1 MIAGMA
7 LRCAV
12 GLAAACLV
20 MAGTQA
26 RAEIVENPDYT
37 GAKTTIRYSLWG
49 GANEVADARS
59 FCKAFVQAHPEVR
72 LDVSV
77 YPWGQ
82 YWAKVQ
88 TQMASGL
95 APDVM
100 EFYSGYFGVWAA
112 RGALMPLDGL
122 AKASGFSFA
131 DFYPQALANC
141 RWNGRLFAL
150 PTDIAS
156 WCLVYSTDLLEQS
169 GIGKSEWPRADRPMT
184 WDQFLSLSRRL
195 TLRNPDGT
203 FAQYGM
209 TAGGTWDLTMAT
221 MYGGDF
227 TDRPVNPT
235 RSIVRG
241 NEPLAKALIAIF
253 QTQYGEGTTL
263 GQKPLADGAFT
274 NNTDTILI
282 TPKFAMGTTG
292 PWALKQ
298 LKDAGVHFGI
308 SPMPRGPKSRTMI
321 SVNSLA
327 IYAHTQH
334 AKEAWKFLQFMTSRD
349 IQRRQTAS
357 LKGIPS
363 NRTAA
368 GALVH
373 NAYGIPDCE
382 AYLKDMEIASPY
394 LTAAS
399 TDVMTARDNW
409 INTVEDSLD
418 AEYESRLAALPRRNG
433 AISPSDYRA
442 FVAGMN
448 AFVDK
453 TVRSRLPQL
462 DSDIQSAI
470 NESKPHEPGTF
481 VRFVLPLLAVLAI
494 FAGSVF
500 YVRGVGRERRAEL
513 SFEDRKHKPI
523 GYLFIAPWLVGLACF
538 IVGPILAALAL
549 SFTDWNMISPP
560 HWIGFQT
567 YSGLMADSKF
577 LIGVK
582 NTFLY
587 AIVVIPISL
596 CGGLFTAGLLTM
608 RVRGTDLFK
617 AIIYFPAL
625 FTGAETAVLW
635 VNMLNKDHGALNY
648 ILSWFHIRPVD
659 WTDAAHAF
667 MSVVLMNVF
676 WIGGAMII
684 YYAGMKQIPAAL
696 YEAADLDG
704 AGLTRKF
711 LKITIPML
719 SPVILF
725 MVVMTTIGSFQVF
738 TPALFF
744 ATDSTQIGQPDDAL
758 RFYAVNIYDQA
769 FNNMRMGV
777 ACSYAIVLFLII
789 FAITYVQLRLARRYV
804 YTEAGE

>member
-1 MIAGMA
+1 MI
-7 LRCAV
+7 LRMTVRSAIRLIAV
-12 GLAAACLV
+12 GLS
-20 MAGTQA
+20 MAGTLA
-26 RAEIVENPDYT
+26 RAEIVENPDYR
-37 GAKTTIRYSLWG
+37 GAKTTIRYSMWG
-49 GANEVADARS
+49 GADEVTDART
-59 FCKAFVQAHPEVR
+59 FCNAFVKVHPEVR

-82 YWAKVQ
+82 YWAKLQ

-100 EFYSGYFGVWAA
+100 EFYSGSFGVWAA

-122 AKASGFSFA
+122 AKADGFSFT

-141 RWNGRLFAL
+141 RWNGSLFAL
-150 PTDIAS
+150 PTDVAS

-169 GIGKSEWPRADRPMT
+169 GISKSDWPQEDRAMT
-184 WDQFLSLSRRL
+184 WEQFRSLSRRL

-209 TAGGTWDLTMAT
+209 AATQNWDLTMVR

-241 NEPLAKALIAIF
+241 NEPLAKALIAMY
-253 QTQYGEGTTL
+253 QAQYGERTTL
-263 GQKPLADGAFT
+263 GQKPIADGAFT

-298 LKDAGVHFGI
+298 LREGGVHFGI
-308 SPMPRGPKSRTMI
+308 APMPRGPDSHTMI
-321 SVNSLA
+321 SVNSLG
-327 IYAHTQH
+327 IYARSQH
-334 AKEAWKFLQFMTSRD
+334 PSAAWKFLQFMTSVD
-349 IQRRQTAS
+349 IERQRAAT

-363 NRTAA
+363 VRTATD
-368 GALVH
+368 ALIH
-373 NAYGIPDCE
+373 NEYGFPNCV

-399 TDVMTARDNW
+399 PDVITARDTW
-409 INTVEDSLD
+409 ISTVEDTLD
-418 AEYESRLAALPRRNG
+418 AEYESRLAALPRQGG
-433 AISPSDYRA
+433 AISASDTRA

-448 AFVDK
+448 AFVEK
-453 TVRSRLPQL
+453 TVRSRLPEL
-462 DSDIQSAI
+462 DSNIQAAI
-470 NESKPHEPGTF
+470 DENVLHEPGPF
-481 VRFVLPLLAVLAI
+481 VRFVLPVLAVLI
-494 FAGSVF
+494 ILAGVAL
-500 YVRGVGRERRAEL
+500 YVKGVGRERSAEL
-513 SFEDRKHKPI
+513 ATDTRKHRSV
-523 GYLFIAPWLVGLACF
+523 GYLFIAPWLLGLVCF
-538 IVGPILAALAL
+538 IVGPIVAALAL
-549 SFTDWNMISPP
+549 SFTNWNMISPP

-567 YSGLMADSKF
+567 YSGLLSDSKF

-587 AIVVIPISL
+587 ALVVIPISL

-608 RVRGTDLFK
+608 KIRGTDLFK

-625 FTGAETAVLW
+625 FTGAESAVLW
-635 VNMLNKDHGALNY
+635 VNMLNKDHGALNV
-648 ILSWFHIRPVD
+648 ILSWLHIRSVD

-676 WIGGAMII
+676 WVGGAMIV

-696 YEAADLDG
+696 YDAADLDG

-711 LKITIPML
+711 MKITIPML

-744 ATDSTQIGQPDDAL
+744 APDSTQIGAPNDAL
-758 RFYAVNIYDQA
+758 RFYSVNIYDQA
-769 FNNMRMGV
+769 FNNLRMGV

-789 FAITYVQLRLARRYV
+789 FAITYIQLRLARRFV
-804 YTEAGE
+804 HSEAAE

>member
-1 MIAGMA
+1 MA
-7 LRCAV
+7 LHCMVRLAGICVA
-12 GLAAACLV
+12 LAATL
-20 MAGTQA
+20 A
-26 RAEIVENPDYT
+26 RAEIVENTTYQGP
-37 GAKTTIRYSLWG
+37 KTTIRYSMWG
-49 GANEVADARS
+49 GANEVTDARR
-59 FCKAFVQAHPEVR
+59 FCNAFVHEHPEVR

-100 EFYSGYFGVWAA
+100 EFYSGSFGIWAA

-122 AKASGFSFA
+122 AKESGFSFS
-131 DFYPQALANC
+131 DFFPQALANC
-141 RWNGRLFAL
+141 RWNGSLFAL

-156 WCLVYSTDLLEQS
+156 WCLIYSTDLLEQS
-169 GIGKSEWPRADRPMT
+169 GIGKQDWPREDRAMT
-184 WDQFLSLSRRL
+184 WEQFQSLSRRL
-195 TLRNPDGT
+195 TLRKPDGS

-209 TAGGTWDLTMAT
+209 AAAQNWDLTMAT

-235 RSIVRG
+235 RSTVRG

-253 QTQYGEGTTL
+253 QSQYGDRTTL
-263 GQKPLADGAFT
+263 GQKPIADGAFT
-274 NNTDTILI
+274 NNADTILI
-282 TPKFAMGTTG
+282 SPKFAMGTTG

-298 LKDAGVHFGI
+298 LREGGVHFGI
-308 SPMPRGPKSRTMI
+308 TPMPRGPGSRTMI

-327 IYAHTQH
+327 IYSHSKH
-334 AKEAWKFLQFMTSRD
+334 PKEAWKLLEFMTSLS
-349 IQRRQTAS
+349 IQRQQTAT

-363 NRTAA
+363 IRTATD
-368 GALVH
+368 ALVH
-373 NAYGIPDCE
+373 NAFGFPNCE
-382 AYLKDMEIASPY
+382 AYLKDMEIAAPY
-394 LTAAS
+394 LTASS
-399 TDVMTARDNW
+399 TDLLSARDNW
-409 INTVEDSLD
+409 VNKVEDTLD
-418 AEYESRLAALPRRNG
+418 AEYESRLAAVPRHSG
-433 AISPSDYRA
+433 AISPNDYRV

-448 AFVDK
+448 AFVEK
-453 TVRSRLPQL
+453 TIRNRLPDL
-462 DSDIQSAI
+462 DSDIQTAI
-470 NESKPHEPGTF
+470 DSERPHEPGLF
-481 VRFVLPLLAVLAI
+481 VRFALPFLAVLAI
-494 FAGSVF
+494 VAGSIF
-500 YVRGVGRERRAEL
+500 YVKGVGRERRSEL
-513 SFEDRKHKPI
+513 SQDDRKHKAV
-523 GYLFIAPWLVGLACF
+523 GYLFIAPWLLGLVCF
-538 IVGPILAALAL
+538 IVGPIIAALGL
-549 SFTDWNMISPP
+549 SFTNWNMISAP

-567 YSGLMADSKF
+567 YSGLLFDSKF

-608 RVRGTDLFK
+608 RIRGTDLFK

-648 ILSWFHIRPVD
+648 ILSWLHIRPID

-704 AGLTRKF
+704 ASLTRKF

-744 ATDSTQIGQPDDAL
+744 ASDSTTIGSPNDAL
-758 RFYAVNIYDQA
+758 RFYSVNIYDQA
-769 FNNMRMGV
+769 FNNLRMGV

-789 FAITYVQLRLARRYV
+789 FAITYVQLRVARRFV
-804 YTEAGE
+804 YSEAEA

>member
-1 MIAGMA
+1 MEIKTRLLVICLAM
-7 LRCAV
+7 CAT
-12 GLAAACLV
+12 L
-20 MAGTQA
+20 A
-26 RAEIVENPDYT
+26 RAEIVEDPNFSGP
-37 GAKTTIRYSLWG
+37 KTTIRYSIWG
-49 GANEVADARS
+49 GADEVTAARTY
-59 FCKAFVQAHPEVR
+59 CTEFVQAHPEIR

-82 YWAKVQ
+82 YWAKLQ

-100 EFYSGYFGVWAA
+100 EFYSGSFGVWAA
-112 RGALMPLDGL
+112 RGALMPLDHL
-122 AKASGFSFA
+122 AQADNYSFT
-131 DFYPQALANC
+131 DFFPQALANC
-141 RWNGRLFAL
+141 RWNNNLYAL
-150 PTDIAS
+150 PTDVAS

-169 GIGKSEWPRADRPMT
+169 GISKSEWPREDKAMT

-209 TAGGTWDLTMAT
+209 AAAQNWDLTMARL
-221 MYGGDF
+221 YGGDF

-253 QTQYGEGTTL
+253 QSQYGDRTTL
-263 GQKPLADGAFT
+263 GQKPIADGSFT

-298 LKDAGVHFGI
+298 LKEGGVHFGI
-308 SPMPRGPKSRTMI
+308 APMPRGPNSHTMI

-327 IYAHTQH
+327 IYAHSQH
-334 AKEAWKFLQFMTSRD
+334 PKEAWKLLQFMTSPAVERK
-349 IQRRQTAS
+349 RAAT
-357 LKGIPS
+357 LNGIPS
-363 NRTAA
+363 IQSAVDP
-368 GALVH
+368 LVH
-373 NAYGIPDCE
+373 NSFGFPNCA

-399 TDVMTARDNW
+399 PDVMTARDNW
-409 INTVEDSLD
+409 ISKVEDTLD
-418 AEYESRLAALPRRNG
+418 AEYESRLAALPRQNG
-433 AISPSDYRA
+433 AISPSDYQG
-442 FVAGMN
+442 FVKAMN
-448 AFVDK
+448 AFVEK
-453 TVRSRLPQL
+453 TVRDRLPQL

-470 NESKPHEPGTF
+470 DENIPHEPGPL
-481 VRFVLPLLAVLAI
+481 VRFVLPLLAILAI
-494 FAGSVF
+494 LTGAAI
-500 YVRGVGRERRAEL
+500 YVKGVGKERKAEL
-513 SFEDRKHKPI
+513 TIDTRKHKAI
-523 GYLFIAPWLVGLACF
+523 GYLFIAPWLIGLGF
-538 IVGPILAALAL
+538 FTVGPIIAALGL
-549 SFTDWNMISPP
+549 SFTNWNMISPP

-567 YSGLMADSKF
+567 YAGLLSDAKF

-582 NTFLY
+582 NTFMY
-587 AIVVIPISL
+587 ALLVIPISL

-608 RVRGTDLFK
+608 RIRGTDLFK

-635 VNMLNKDHGALNY
+635 VNMLNKDHGILNY
-648 ILSWFHIRPVD
+648 ILSWLHIRPID

-667 MSVVLMNVF
+667 TSVVLMNVF
-676 WIGGAMII
+676 WIGGAMIV

-704 AGLTRKF
+704 AGLIRKF
-711 LKITIPML
+711 LRITIPML

-744 ATDSTQIGQPDDAL
+744 ASDSTAIGSPNDSL
-758 RFYAVNIYDQA
+758 RFYSVNIYDQA
-769 FNNMRMGV
+769 FNQLRMGV

-789 FAITYVQLRLARRYV
+789 FTITYVQLRLARRFV
-804 YTEAGE
+804 HSEAAE